1 MCRTRYGYSKVV
13 AQDQPWVVRGLYL
26 EPAAMEGERY
36 QQAVMSAGDQ
46 GTDTEYGVVVNQAL
60 IREYSVEGEG

>member
-26 EPAAMEGERY
+26 EPAATEGERY
-36 QQAVMSAGDQ
+36 QQAVMSDQ
-46 GTDTEYGVVVNQAL
+46 GTEYGVVVNQAL